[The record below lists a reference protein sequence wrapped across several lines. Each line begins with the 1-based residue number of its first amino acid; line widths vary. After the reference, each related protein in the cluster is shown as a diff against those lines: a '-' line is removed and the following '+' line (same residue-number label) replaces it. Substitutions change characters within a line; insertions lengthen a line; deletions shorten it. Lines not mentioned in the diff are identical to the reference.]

1 MSQTEKMTDEQAGQQ
16 FKKLLVDIGPV
27 LLFTLS
33 YNVFFR
39 MEPGEDG
46 TGGLIG
52 ADQAIFWATGLYMAA
67 AAVAFIYAKLVQ
79 KRLSYLLIATTVLVL
94 AMGGIA
100 LAFHSKLIIYIKP
113 TIMNLVYAV
122 IIFGSLVAGR
132 NVWKLA
138 FGSMFS
144 LPDPVWRTLAVRWA
158 LWFVFLA
165 ILNEVVWRTMSE
177 GFWVNFKVLGV
188 IPLTFV
194 FAMANVPLTLKW
206 TDRSHEDYEAGRDNK
221 SAEQEEETS

>member
-1 MSQTEKMTDEQAGQQ
+1 MSDNQTSAGEDVGAQ
-16 FKKLLVDIGPV
+16 FSKLLVDIGPV

-39 MEPGEDG
+39 MEPGADG

-52 ADQAIFWATGLYMAA
+52 AEQAIFWATGLYMVSAA
-67 AAVAFIYAKLVQ
+67 IAFIYAKLVQ
-79 KRLSYLLIATTVLVL
+79 KRLSYLLIATTILVL
-94 AMGGIA
+94 GMGGIA

-113 TIMNLVYAV
+113 TIMNLAYAV
-122 IIFGSLVAGR
+122 IIFGSLLAGR

-144 LPDPVWRTLAVRWA
+144 LPDPVWRALAVRWA
-158 LWFVFLA
+158 SWFVFLA

-177 GFWVNFKVLGV
+177 GFWVNFKVLGI
-188 IPLTFV
+188 IPLTLI
-194 FAMANVPLTLKW
+194 FAMANVPLTIKW
-206 TDRSHEDYEAGRDNK
+206 TGRSNEDYADGRDNK
-221 SAEQEEETS
+221 AVEEAS